1 MRIASLFSGAGGLD
15 LGLIQAGHKVVW
27 ANDIF
32 SDAVETYKLNIGC
45 HISNKDIHDVKSS
58 EIPDVDLV
66 VGGFPCQGFSVANWG
81 RNDADR
87 RNFLYQEMVRVVRDK
102 QPKFFIGENVKGL
115 VSFAKGRALTS
126 IVEDFSDCGYDVK
139 WAVLNAADYG
149 VPQKRQRVILF
160 GVRKDVKFEGVFPPR
175 KTHSS
180 PKLKGGS
187 RTKWVSVGKALK
199 DIPEP
204 TEKHSLK
211 NHTASK
217 YKLRFNNYIGHRV
230 VDPDEPS
237 PTITARG
244 DEKGGVVVIH
254 HPSNKRR
261 MTAREQA
268 IIQTFP
274 KTFEFFG
281 CQTSAYRQIANAVP
295 PRLGY
300 VIGMMLKK

>member
-1 MRIASLFSGAGGLD
+1 MRVASLFSGAGGLD
-15 LGLIQAGHKVVW
+15 LGLIKAGHQIVW

-32 SDAVETYKLNIGC
+32 SDAVETYKLNIGS
-45 HISNKDIHDVKSS
+45 HISNKDVHLVKSS
-58 EIPDVDLV
+58 EIPEVDLV

-81 RNDADR
+81 RNDSDR
-87 RNFLYQEMVRVVRDK
+87 RNFLYQEMVRIVREK
-102 QPKFFIGENVKGL
+102 KPKFFIGENVKGL
-115 VSFAKGRALTS
+115 VSFAKGKALAS
-126 IVEDFSDCGYDVK
+126 ILEDFSDCGYNVQ

-160 GVRKDVKFEGVFPPR
+160 GVRNDVVFKGVFPPPV
-175 KTHSS
+175 THFN
-180 PKLKGGS
+180 PKLVKGNV
-187 RTKWVSVGKALK
+187 RKWVSVGDALR

-204 TEKHSLK
+204 TAKHALK

-268 IIQTFP
+268 VIQSFP
-274 KTFEFFG
+274 KNFEFFG
-281 CQTSAYRQIANAVP
+281 SQTSAYRQIANAVP

-300 VIGMMLKK
+300 ILGMMLKK